1 MVVKCKRYVHRLL
14 QEESGQGMVEYGLI
28 VALASVVLMAF
39 VGLVAPPLKVPF
51 ERVAAELKAALA
63 RA

>member
-1 MVVKCKRYVHRLL
+1 MVVECKRYVHRLL
-14 QEESGQGMVEYGLI
+14 QDESGQGMVEYGLI

-39 VGLVAPPLKVPF
+39 VGLVAPPLKVSF
-51 ERVAAELKAALA
+51 ERVAAKLKTVLA

>member
-1 MVVKCKRYVHRLL
+1 MVVKCKQYVHRLL

-51 ERVAAELKAALA
+51 ERVTAELKAALA